1 MANNYRC
8 GDCGR
13 RDSNNRYGCLNCLG
27 ESRRCWDNYPYYN
40 GPCPDRNGNYETVR
54 SANGNGNGCGSWD
67 GCESWD
73 SCDGG
78 RSDGNRPPE
87 RRSKYGIFSAML
99 PMAVAPNGIIPLVN
113 SNCFCQGGDF
123 AVNCGMITVEKA
135 GTYLAT
141 YTVRVPEGQTLA
153 SNITLNVNDA
163 CQSTAIT
170 EVGGEG
176 PVSFT
181 AQAICDMCERSTVA
195 LRSSEAIN
203 LTDPSVQP
211 LVTLSLVQI

>member
-27 ESRRCWDNYPYYN
+27 ENRRCWDNYPYYT
-40 GPCPDRNGNYETVR
+40 GPCPDRDGNYEVAR
-54 SANGNGNGCGSWD
+54 SGYDDERRG
-67 GCESWD
+67 
-73 SCDGG
+73 CDGG
-78 RSDGNRPPE
+78 RPRDREG
-87 RRSKYGIFSAML
+87 KYGLFTAML

-113 SNCFCQGGDF
+113 SNCLCPCGDF
-123 AVNCGMITVEKA
+123 AVNSGLISVKEA

-163 CQSTAIT
+163 SQSSAIT
-170 EVGGEG
+170 EVGGAG

-181 AQAICDMCERSTVA
+181 AQAICDVCERSTIA
-195 LRSSEAIN
+195 LRSSEAITM
-203 LTDPSVQP
+203 TDPSVQP
-211 LVTLSLVQI
+211 LVTLSLVKI

>member
-13 RDSNNRYGCLNCLG
+13 RDSNNRYGCLSCLG

-40 GPCPDRNGNYETVR
+40 GPCPDRNGNYEAEVR
-54 SANGNGNGCGSWD
+54 GGNGQGCWP
-67 GCESWD
+67 
-73 SCDGG
+73 CDGG
-78 RSDGNRPPE
+78 RRCEDRGPCE
-87 RRSKYGIFSAML
+87 QRSKYGLFTAML

-113 SNCFCQGGDF
+113 SNCLCPGGDF
-123 AVNCGMITVEKA
+123 SVNCGLITVEEA

-141 YTVRVPEGQTLA
+141 YTVRVPEGQSLT

-163 CQSTAIT
+163 CQSSAIT

-181 AQAICDMCERSTVA
+181 AQAICDVNERSTIT
-195 LRSSEAIN
+195 LRTSDAIN

-211 LVTLSLVQI
+211 LVTLSLVRI

>member
-1 MANNYRC
+1 MGNNYRC

-27 ESRRCWDNYPYYN
+27 DNRRCWDNYPYYN
-40 GPCPDRNGNYETVR
+40 GPCPDRNGNYETLR
-54 SANGNGNGCGSWD
+54 SAY
-67 GCESWD
+67 D
-73 SCDGG
+73 SDFGRGDGG
-78 RSDGNRPPE
+78 RPRDRE
-87 RRSKYGIFSAML
+87 SKYGIFTAML

-113 SNCFCQGGDF
+113 SNCFCPCGDF
-123 AVNCGMITVEKA
+123 AVNCGLITVEEA

-141 YTVRVPEGQTLA
+141 YTVRVPEGQTLS

-163 CQSTAIT
+163 SQTTAISQ
-170 EVGGEG
+170 VGGEG
-176 PVSFT
+176 PASFT
-181 AQAICDMCERSTVA
+181 AQAICDMSERSTIS

-211 LVTLSLVQI
+211 LVTLSLVKI

>member
-8 GDCGR
+8 GGCGR

-27 ESRRCWDNYPYYN
+27 ENRRCWDNYPYYY
-40 GPCPDRNGNYETVR
+40 GPCPDKDGNYEAVR
-54 SANGNGNGCGSWD
+54 GGYDGGCG
-67 GCESWD
+67 GCGASQD
-73 SCDGG
+73 
-78 RSDGNRPPE
+78 
-87 RRSKYGIFSAML
+87 RSKCGVFMAML
-99 PMAVAPNGIIPLVN
+99 PMAVAPNGIIPLV
-113 SNCFCQGGDF
+113 SNNCMSIANDF
-123 AVNCGMITVEKA
+123 AVNSGLITVEEA

-141 YTVRVPEGQTLA
+141 YTVRVPEGQTVA

-163 CQSTAIT
+163 SQSSAIT

-181 AQAICDMCERSTVA
+181 AQAICDVAERSTIT

-203 LTDPSVQP
+203 ITDPSAQP
-211 LVTLSLVQI
+211 LVTLSLVKI

>member
-1 MANNYRC
+1 MGNNYRC

-13 RDSNNRYGCLNCLG
+13 RDSNNRYGCLNSLS
-27 ESRRCWDNYPYYN
+27 ENRRCWDNYPYYN
-40 GPCPDRNGNYETVR
+40 GPCPDRNGNYESIR
-54 SANGNGNGCGSWD
+54 GDYDD
-67 GCESWD
+67 GCRPYD
-73 SCDGG
+73 CG
-78 RSDGNRPPE
+78 RPSE

-113 SNCFCQGGDF
+113 GNCFCQGGDF
-123 AVNCGMITVEKA
+123 AVNCGLITVEEA

-141 YTVRVPEGQTLA
+141 YTVRVPEGQTLT

-211 LVTLSLVQI
+211 LVTLSLVRI

>member
-27 ESRRCWDNYPYYN
+27 ESRRCWDNFPYYY
-40 GPCPDRNGNYETVR
+40 GPCPDRNGNYEAVR
-54 SANGNGNGCGSWD
+54 SGYD
-67 GCESWD
+67 DEYRR
-73 SCDGG
+73 CDGG
-78 RSDGNRPPE
+78 SLRDRE
-87 RRSKYGIFSAML
+87 TKYGLFTAML

-113 SNCFCQGGDF
+113 GNCMCPGGDF

-141 YTVRVPEGQTLA
+141 YTVRVPEGQEIT

-163 CQSTAIT
+163 CQTSAIT
-170 EVGGEG
+170 EVGGQG
-176 PVSFT
+176 PASFT
-181 AQAICDMCERSTVA
+181 AQAICDMCERSTIA

-203 LTDPSVQP
+203 LTEPSVQP
-211 LVTLSLVQI
+211 LVTLSLVKI

>member
-13 RDSNNRYGCLNCLG
+13 RDSNNRYGCLSCLG
-27 ESRRCWDNYPYYN
+27 EGRRCWDNYPYYY
-40 GPCPDRNGNYETVR
+40 GPCPDRNGNYEVARGDTGDDCR
-54 SANGNGNGCGSWD
+54 P
-67 GCESWD
+67 
-73 SCDGG
+73 G
-78 RSDGNRPPE
+78 RPDE
-87 RRSKYGIFSAML
+87 KRSKCGIFTAML
-99 PMAVAPNGIIPLVN
+99 PMAVAPNGVIPLVN
-113 SNCFCQGGDF
+113 NCWLGNSGGF
-123 AVNCGMITVEKA
+123 NVNCGLVTIEEA

-141 YTVRVPEGQTLA
+141 YTVRVPEGQTLT
-153 SNITLNVNDA
+153 SNITLNVNNA
-163 CQSTAIT
+163 SQSTAIT

-181 AQAICDMCERSTVA
+181 AQAICEMCERSTVS

-211 LVTLSLVQI
+211 LVTLSLVRI

>member
-13 RDSNNRYGCLNCLG
+13 RDSNNRYGCLSCLG
-27 ESRRCWDNYPYYN
+27 EGRRCWDNFPYYY
-40 GPCPDRNGNYETVR
+40 GPCPDRNGNYEVAR
-54 SANGNGNGCGSWD
+54 SGYED
-67 GCESWD
+67 EYRR
-73 SCDGG
+73 CDGG
-78 RSDGNRPPE
+78 SLRDRE
-87 RRSKYGIFSAML
+87 TKYGLFTAML

-113 SNCFCQGGDF
+113 GNGLCKCGDF
-123 AVNCGMITVEKA
+123 AVNCGLITVEEA
-135 GTYLAT
+135 GIYLAT

-163 CQSTAIT
+163 SQTTAIA

-203 LTDPSVQP
+203 ITDPSVQP
-211 LVTLSLVQI
+211 LVTLSLVRI

>member
-13 RDSNNRYGCLNCLG
+13 RDSNNRYGCLNSLG
-27 ESRRCWDNYPYYN
+27 ENRRCWDNYPYYN
-40 GPCPDRNGNYETVR
+40 GPCPDKNGNYESVR
-54 SANGNGNGCGSWD
+54 GGYDDGCGSYD
-67 GCESWD
+67 CGRP
-73 SCDGG
+73 CDGG
-78 RSDGNRPPE
+78 KSSE

-113 SNCFCQGGDF
+113 SNCFCPCGDF
-123 AVNCGMITVEKA
+123 AVNCGLITVEEA

-141 YTVRVPEGQTLA
+141 YTVRVPEGQTLT

-170 EVGGEG
+170 EVGGQG

-181 AQAICDMCERSTVA
+181 AQAICDMCERATVS

-203 LTDPSVQP
+203 LTNPSVQP
-211 LVTLSLVQI
+211 LVTLSLVRI

>member
-1 MANNYRC
+1 MANNYRY

-13 RDSNNRYGCLNCLG
+13 RDSNNRYGCLSCLG
-27 ESRRCWDNYPYYN
+27 EGRRCWDNYPYYY
-40 GPCPDRNGNYETVR
+40 GPCPDINGNYEAVKG
-54 SANGNGNGCGSWD
+54 GNGNGCD
-67 GCESWD
+67 P
-73 SCDGG
+73 CDGP
-78 RSDGNRPPE
+78 RQSEYYKSSE
-87 RRSKYGIFSAML
+87 RRSKYGMFTAML

-113 SNCFCQGGDF
+113 SNCFCQYSDF
-123 AVNCGMITVEKA
+123 AVNCGLITVEEA

-170 EVGGEG
+170 EVGGQG

-181 AQAICDMCERSTVA
+181 AQAICEMCERSTVA

-203 LTDPSVQP
+203 ITDPSVQP
-211 LVTLSLVQI
+211 LVTLSLVRI